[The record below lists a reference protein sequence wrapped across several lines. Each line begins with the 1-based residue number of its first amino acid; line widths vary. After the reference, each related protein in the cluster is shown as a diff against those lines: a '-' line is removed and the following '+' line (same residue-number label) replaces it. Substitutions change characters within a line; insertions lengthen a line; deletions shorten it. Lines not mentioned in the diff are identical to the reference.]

1 MLQARKAPK
10 QKRAKDRI
18 QSILSA
24 AKNILTYEGYSEFS
38 TNRVAKA
45 AEVNIASVY
54 QYFPNKE
61 SLICTIHQQLNQDIE
76 KLCLQH
82 QQRWSAAGND
92 FVNSLYQDLFD
103 TPAASR
109 LTQAIECAVITT
121 PSLNHLQH
129 IISEQL
135 SLHIARA
142 LKFHGSQ
149 WNQQQCFSL
158 GQIIHQLNCQ
168 HYFNKHSVIET
179 PLNNNNIFQQSCAT
193 LIQQAF
199 ATAPAYSPQEIS
211 DKLNIAPQSSAL

>member
-18 QSILSA
+18 QSILNA
-24 AKNILTYEGYSEFS
+24 AKNILTHEGYSEFS

-45 AEVNIASVY
+45 ADVNIASVY

-61 SLICTIHQQLNQDIE
+61 SLICTIHQQLDQDIE
-76 KLCLQH
+76 KTCLQH
-82 QQRWSAAGND
+82 QQRWTAAGD
-92 FVNSLYQDLFD
+92 DLINSLYQELFD
-103 TPAASR
+103 TPTASR
-109 LTQAIECAVITT
+109 LMQAVECAIITT

-129 IISEQL
+129 KISEQL

-142 LKFHGSQ
+142 LKFRGSQ
-149 WNQQQCFSL
+149 WHQPQCFSL

-168 HYFNKHSVIET
+168 HYFNKHSVVGT
-179 PLNNNNIFQQSCAT
+179 PLNGNDVFQQSCTA

-199 ATAPAYSPQEIS
+199 TTAPAYSPQEIS
-211 DKLNIAPQSSAL
+211 AKLNIAPQSSAL